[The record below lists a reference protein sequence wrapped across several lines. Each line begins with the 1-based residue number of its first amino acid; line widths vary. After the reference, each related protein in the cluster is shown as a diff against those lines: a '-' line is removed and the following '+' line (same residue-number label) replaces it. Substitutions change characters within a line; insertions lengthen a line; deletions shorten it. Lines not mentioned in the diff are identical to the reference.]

1 MCPSCAVQ
9 AGGLTEQKVNASMQ
23 IFDAAVVGT
32 GGIGSAAL
40 FHLAKRGLNVIGID
54 QFPAAHSLGSS
65 HGQTRIIR
73 QAYFE
78 HPSYV
83 PLLRRAYELWA
94 ELETQTQQQLFAQTG
109 ILEVGP
115 PDGVLI
121 QGIEASAEQHD
132 LPIEKLTAKQVQER
146 YPMFQIPSGNRAIF
160 EPTAGMLFVEKCVA
174 AHLQVAEQAGAE
186 IRSDQEVIAIEVN
199 ENPIRI
205 RTRTD
210 EILAHRCVVCSGAWA
225 QQLLPLPDTI
235 RVVRKHLHWFASDE
249 PGWQAKNNCPT
260 FLYELPEGHFYG
272 FPAINELGVKVA
284 EHTGG
289 EMVGNPSRLSKTPDS
304 TDNERVE
311 TFTRQHLH
319 GVTLQ
324 RTHHDVCMY
333 TLSEDTHFIVDQHP
347 DNPQIAFA
355 AGMSGHGFKFA
366 TVLGEALSQLVL
378 DGKTQ
383 WSVDFLKMSR
393 LNA

>member
-1 MCPSCAVQ
+1 MR
-9 AGGLTEQKVNASMQ
+9 
-23 IFDAAVVGT
+23 IFDAAVIGT

-40 FHLAKRGLNVIGID
+40 FHLAKRGINVIGLD
-54 QFPAAHSLGSS
+54 QFPAAHSFGSS

-73 QAYFE
+73 QAYHE

-83 PLLRRAYELWA
+83 PLLKRTYELWG
-94 ELETQTQQQLFAQTG
+94 ELETNTQQHLFTQTG
-109 ILEVGP
+109 LLEIGS
-115 PDGVLI
+115 PDSALI

-132 LPIEKLTAKQVQER
+132 VPIEELTPKRVQER

-174 AHLQVAEQAGAE
+174 AHLQAAQQAGAE
-186 IRSDQEVIAIEVN
+186 IRSDQEVIAIEAS
-199 ENPIRI
+199 ESPIRI

-210 EILAHRCVVCSGAWA
+210 EMYAHRCVVCSGAWA
-225 QQLLPLPDTI
+225 RQLLPLPDTI

-249 PGWQAKNNCPT
+249 PGWQAKNGCPT

-272 FPAINELGVKVA
+272 FPAINRLGVKVA

-289 EMVGNPSRLSKTPDS
+289 EIVSDPSRLSKAADS
-304 TDNERVE
+304 TDNERIE
-311 TFTRQHLH
+311 AFTRQYLS

-324 RTHHDVCMY
+324 RTDHDVCMY
-333 TLSEDTHFIVDQHP
+333 TLSEDAHFIVDHHP
-347 DNPQIAFA
+347 DNLRIAFA

-366 TVLGEALSQLVL
+366 PVLGEVLCELVL
-378 DGKTQ
+378 EGEAQ
-383 WSVDFLKMSR
+383 LSVDFLKMSR
-393 LNA
+393 MNA